1 MHDEIKKIG
10 AHAFSNLKN
19 TEIEFNFKE
28 KDIFVDDH
36 AFTNFKFKYIYLSKD
51 GSKLTLSL
59 NVLPELE
66 DSCIREEL
74 PELEAGNGVFEPI
87 LQLKNKWF
95 NNNFR
100 KNYVQLKV
108 WKENKKIKFIPP
120 EFTIEIFQA
129 NQMEKYFVNNN
140 NQRWAKLVKALEFDT
155 LKEPE
160 KQNSLA
166 DLMKIYYAIGGF
178 SENQGES
185 ERAFDYI
192 IKYVAKIDRH
202 NFTPSMI
209 GEEIHSRFSRI
220 VLKGEYN
227 KMFAQFFMKYYKDN
241 PEFMSFELRD
251 QYGKKMERQDYLCF
265 AHNSFDSILKN
276 YPNRVVN
283 GNEERAL
290 LSPKFVAEHSYFINY
305 QDIEDGNERLADI
318 IGKYGYSQ
326 KQFEHIQEIY
336 DTAKKLKE
344 SYIIRA
350 DKSKED
356 DLIQFRILE
365 KDDPLGFVLG
375 DITNCCQVLGGAGES
390 CVDDGYTNPNAGFLV
405 FEENIL
411 DEDGVPAGDTRILG
425 QAYIWYDPKTKTV
438 CYDNIEIPTKV
449 LHELRSGDKTDG
461 KISSKALIDAVER
474 SAESIMR
481 EMNKDGVKVE
491 RVTTG
496 EGYNDLKREL
506 SQKFVK
512 ENNPIAEHRKYIGYS
527 DARKAQYIIKT
538 YDELTKEYGDIIKKS
553 VTEAKKD
560 IQEVREMNSL
570 NEHSL

>member
-10 AHAFSNLKN
+10 AYAFSNLKN
-19 TEIEFNFKE
+19 TELEFNFKE

-120 EFTIEIFQA
+120 EFTIEIFPA

-185 ERAFDYI
+185 EKAFDYI

-276 YPNRVVN
+276 YPNRIVN

-356 DLIQFRILE
+356 DLI
-365 KDDPLGFVLG
+365 
-375 DITNCCQVLGGAGES
+375 
-390 CVDDGYTNPNAGFLV
+390 
-405 FEENIL
+405 
-411 DEDGVPAGDTRILG
+411 
-425 QAYIWYDPKTKTV
+425 
-438 CYDNIEIPTKV
+438 
-449 LHELRSGDKTDG
+449 
-461 KISSKALIDAVER
+461 
-474 SAESIMR
+474 
-481 EMNKDGVKVE
+481 
-491 RVTTG
+491 
-496 EGYNDLKREL
+496 
-506 SQKFVK
+506 
-512 ENNPIAEHRKYIGYS
+512 
-527 DARKAQYIIKT
+527 
-538 YDELTKEYGDIIKKS
+538 
-553 VTEAKKD
+553 
-560 IQEVREMNSL
+560 
-570 NEHSL
+570 